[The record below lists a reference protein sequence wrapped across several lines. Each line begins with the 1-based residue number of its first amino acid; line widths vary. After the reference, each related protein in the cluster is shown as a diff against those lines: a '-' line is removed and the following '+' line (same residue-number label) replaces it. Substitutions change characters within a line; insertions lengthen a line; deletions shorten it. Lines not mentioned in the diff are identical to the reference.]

1 MSELMDNLYER
12 PTGEILDEYTI
23 AELGELRRRVLASE
37 LSQRGIVLSD
47 IEEGISVDQATNR
60 GQ

>member
-12 PTGEILDEYTI
+12 LTGEILDEYTI

-47 IEEGISVDQATNR
+47 IEEGISVDEATNR

>member
-47 IEEGISVDQATNR
+47 IEEGISVDEATD
-60 GQ
+60 GHQ